1 VPDTGG
7 KQRTRPR
14 GLSLD
19 GATFV
24 VTGASRGIG
33 RAVAVRAARRGARVG
48 LIARSGPDLE
58 KVRDEIGGSGSTANA
73 AARATACA
81 AADVGD
87 REQVISAIRALEGEL
102 GPTDVLVANAGIGAY
117 GPFAD
122 IPVEEVER
130 LVRINLLG
138 TVYPL
143 KAVLPGM
150 IERGRGHL
158 VVVSSVAGRFG
169 SPFEAAYAA
178 TKFAQTGMAEA
189 MAVELEG
196 RGVGVSIVNPGV
208 VDTDFF
214 EARGHAYDRPFPR
227 PIPADRVAEAVVR
240 AVESGQR
247 EVFVPRWFKYALA
260 VRHLSPA
267 VYARGTRRSFKDQL

>member
-1 VPDTGG
+1 M
-7 KQRTRPR
+7 
-14 GLSLD
+14 SLE
-19 GATFV
+19 GATVV

-33 RAVAVRAARRGARVG
+33 RAVALRAARRGARLG
-48 LIARSGPDLE
+48 LIARSAGDLE
-58 KVRDEIGGSGSTANA
+58 KVKAEIGGTS
-73 AARATACA
+73 ATAT
-81 AADVGD
+81 ADVGD
-87 REQVISAIRALEGEL
+87 RGKVEDAISALEAAL

-122 IPVEEVER
+122 IGVEEVER
-130 LVRINLLG
+130 LVRVNLLG

-150 IERGRGHL
+150 IQRGRGHL

-214 EARGHAYDRPFPR
+214 EARGHAYDRPFPK
-227 PIPADRVAEAVVR
+227 PISADRVAEAVIG
-240 AVESGQR
+240 AVESGR
-247 EVFVPRWFKYALA
+247 SEVFVPRWFKYALA

>member
-1 VPDTGG
+1 MTGAASLPNLRPVPGDNG
-7 KQRTRPR
+7 KRAGR
-14 GLSLD
+14 GLSLG
-19 GATFV
+19 GAVVV

-33 RAVAVRAARRGARVG
+33 RAVALRAADRGARVG
-48 LIARSGPDLE
+48 LIARNRADLE
-58 KVRDEIGGSGSTANA
+58 KVRAEVGGTTAVA
-73 AARATACA
+73 P
-81 AADVGD
+81 ADVGD
-87 REQVISAIRALEGEL
+87 RDQVTAAIGSLEAEL

-117 GPFAD
+117 GPFSD

-130 LVRINLLG
+130 LVRVNLLG

-178 TKFAQTGMAEA
+178 TKFAQTGLAEA
-189 MAVELEG
+189 MGVELEG
-196 RGVGVSIVNPGV
+196 RGIGVSIVNPGV

-214 EARGHAYDRPFPR
+214 EARGHAYDRPFPK

-260 VRHLSPA
+260 VRHLSPSL
-267 VYARGTRRSFKDQL
+267 YARGTRRSFKDQL

>member
-1 VPDTGG
+1 VPRTDG
-7 KQRTRPR
+7 KQARRRP

-19 GATFV
+19 GATV
-24 VTGASRGIG
+24 VITGASRGIG
-33 RAVAVRAARRGARVG
+33 RAVAVQAARRGARVG
-48 LIARSGPDLE
+48 LIARSAADLE
-58 KVRDEIGGSGSTANA
+58 KVRGQIGATS
-73 AARATACA
+73 ATAP
-81 AADVGD
+81 ADVAD
-87 REQVISAIRALEGEL
+87 RDQVGAAIRSLEEAL

-117 GPFAD
+117 GAFAD
-122 IPVEEVER
+122 IPLDEVER
-130 LVRINLLG
+130 LVRVNLLG

-150 IERGRGHL
+150 LERGRGHL

-189 MAVELEG
+189 MSVELEG

-214 EARGHAYDRPFPR
+214 ETRGHAYDRPFPK
-227 PIPADRVAEAVVR
+227 PISADRVAGAVVG
-240 AVESGQR
+240 AVESGRR

-260 VRHLSPA
+260 VRHLSPGL
-267 VYARGTRRSFKDQL
+267 YAHGTRRSFKDQL

>member
-1 VPDTGG
+1 MPETDVTQATPV
-7 KQRTRPR
+7 R
-14 GLSLD
+14 GLRLE
-19 GATFV
+19 GATVV

-33 RAVAVRAARRGARVG
+33 RAVAARAVRRGARVG

-58 KVRDEIGGSGSTANA
+58 AVRAEIGGMS
-73 AARATACA
+73 ATAT
-81 AADVGD
+81 ADVAD
-87 REQVISAIRALEGEL
+87 REQVGAAIRALEAEL

-117 GPFAD
+117 GPFSD

-130 LVRINLLG
+130 LVRVNLLG

-150 IERGRGHL
+150 LDRGRGHL

-178 TKFAQTGMAEA
+178 TKFAQTGLAEA
-189 MAVELEG
+189 MSVELEG

-214 EARGHAYDRPFPR
+214 ETRGHAYDRPFPK
-227 PIPADRVAEAVVR
+227 PIPADRVAAAVIG
-240 AVESGQR
+240 AVESGRR

-260 VRHLSPA
+260 VRHLSPSL
-267 VYARGTRRSFKDQL
+267 YARGTRRSFKDQL

>member
-1 VPDTGG
+1 MGG
-7 KQRTRPR
+7 R
-14 GLSLD
+14 GLRLG
-19 GATFV
+19 GATVV

-33 RAVAVRAARRGARVG
+33 RAVAVQAARRGARVG

-58 KVRDEIGGSGSTANA
+58 QVRSEIGGTSAG
-73 AARATACA
+73 AT
-81 AADVGD
+81 ADVGD
-87 REQVISAIRALEGEL
+87 REQVTSAIKALEAEL

-117 GPFAD
+117 GPFSD

-143 KAVLPGM
+143 KAVLRGM

-178 TKFAQTGMAEA
+178 TKFAQTGLAEA
-189 MAVELEG
+189 MSVELEG

-208 VDTDFF
+208 VDTGFF
-214 EARGHAYDRPFPR
+214 EARGHAYDRPFPK
-227 PIPADRVAEAVVR
+227 PIPADRVAEAVIG
-240 AVESGQR
+240 AVESGRR
-247 EVFVPRWFKYALA
+247 EVFVPRWFRYALA
-260 VRHLSPA
+260 VRHLSPGL
-267 VYARGTRRSFKDQL
+267 YARGTRRSFKDQL